1 MSKNLSMKY
10 YQKRKK
16 VYKRKFMKD
25 TKIFLAKKKKESE
38 YMVVNFTRISQKI
51 KRINWFNIAK
61 KYYRMRKNAL
71 L

>member
-1 MSKNLSMKY
+1 MKY

-25 TKIFLAKKKKESE
+25 TKIFLAKKKKKSE

>member
-1 MSKNLSMKY
+1 MSNNLSMKY

-25 TKIFLAKKKKESE
+25 TKIFLAKKKKKSE